1 MWLPSR
7 QLACGQ
13 VYVIPNAPV
22 ILAIK
27 VFHVVTAIKL
37 LPLGIFQGCKRSINR
52 WQFLCSIHSHQ

>member
-27 VFHVVTAIKL
+27 LFHVVTAIKL
-37 LPLGIFQGCKRSINR
+37 YFKGASVV
-52 WQFLCSIHSHQ
+52 